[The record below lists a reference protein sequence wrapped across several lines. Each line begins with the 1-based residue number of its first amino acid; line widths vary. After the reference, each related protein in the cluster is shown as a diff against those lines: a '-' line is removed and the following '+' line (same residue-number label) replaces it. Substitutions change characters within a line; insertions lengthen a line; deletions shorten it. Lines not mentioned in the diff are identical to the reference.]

1 MFDTAML
8 IGSYAAMSASLSVI
22 MAKVSPNIG
31 PRLRHL
37 FAGGSPLVVLFAMEI
52 ADQDSVTLDGS
63 DILASGGLLA
73 MGVATSVAVGRFART
88 KGRENNRLSSR

>member
-1 MFDTAML
+1 MIDSAML
-8 IGSYAAMSASLSVI
+8 IASYAAMSASLSVI

-52 ADQDSVTLDGS
+52 EDKYSVALDMS

-73 MGVATSVAVGRFART
+73 MGVATSIGVSRFV
-88 KGRENNRLSSR
+88 KSKNNGNSRLSSR